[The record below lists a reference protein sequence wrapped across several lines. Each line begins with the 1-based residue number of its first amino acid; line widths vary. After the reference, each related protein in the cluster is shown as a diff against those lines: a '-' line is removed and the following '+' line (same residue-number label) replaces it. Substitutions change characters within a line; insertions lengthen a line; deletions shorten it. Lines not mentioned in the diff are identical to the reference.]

1 MAKGPIVFAAVRLEP
16 FNSMAKPLI
25 SQFLTQ
31 LLVALLG
38 TILLTQTSGLSYQ
51 SRVVFLTT
59 VGIIIFVGGHF
70 DEVTWW
76 SFSNAYLF
84 MQFGVIVIGW
94 FLGVLDNGKSRDRKT
109 GRSVIKDRLLKDP
122 SPIGRRKEMNKG
134 RHYRGGYRFAGLAD
148 LTRELRAKQTTAEAL
163 LWELLRNRR
172 LLGFKFRRQHQFGDY
187 AADFYCHEARLVIEC
202 DGSVHDPNERW
213 HHDRERDAYMVA
225 QGLRVLRFRNEQVLV
240 NPEKVLREISKYLPS
255 PVGRRVGDEGL

>member
-1 MAKGPIVFAAVRLEP
+1 MSKQLILGTVLGGIILFVWGAIAWMFIPWPGQPLRAFTNEDAVTQAIVANAPKSGNYLLPNADQKGLTAEQKQKAMEKMAKGPIVFAAVRLEP

-70 DEVTWW
+70 DEATWW

-94 FLGVLDNGKSRDRKT
+94 FLASLVMAKIVIGK
-109 GRSVIKDRLLKDP
+109 P
-122 SPIGRRKEMNKG
+122 
-134 RHYRGGYRFAGLAD
+134 
-148 LTRELRAKQTTAEAL
+148 
-163 LWELLRNRR
+163 
-172 LLGFKFRRQHQFGDY
+172 
-187 AADFYCHEARLVIEC
+187 AA
-202 DGSVHDPNERW
+202 
-213 HHDRERDAYMVA
+213 
-225 QGLRVLRFRNEQVLV
+225 
-240 NPEKVLREISKYLPS
+240 
-255 PVGRRVGDEGL
+255 